1 MDNYNRWG
9 AHGEPCRSEISIGEL
24 SCTICYRNNSD
35 ADFKITNHGADFV
48 KKTFEISI
56 YGAEIFE
63 VINHGDDYVKEI
75 FMMVFMVVR

>member
-35 ADFKITNHGADFV
+35 ADFKITNYGV
-48 KKTFEISI
+48 GIYSNEII
-56 YGAEIFE
+56 MMILIGNHYG
-63 VINHGDDYVKEI
+63 VNYGDN
-75 FMMVFMVVR
+75 